1 MNRKSL
7 PKLREM
13 QQNSGGGRSVGSWM
27 IVLVPVA
34 AFSLAL
40 TTESV
45 SKLWEGI
52 DTSLRMER
60 IKNSRFTVEFQ

>member
-7 PKLREM
+7 PKVKEM

-52 DTSLRMER
+52 DTSLRMGR